1 MILNTNFIDYPIVLF
16 CDVLGILIL
25 LFVVFSLFIH
35 GDISFSIN
43 FELWA
48 PPQKDFVGEN
58 LLQPGFITKISFIW
72 NQFFC

>member
-1 MILNTNFIDYPIVLF
+1 MLIIVYDLPTCIVSYYSLIFLALSPISVMILNTNFIDYPIVLF

-43 FELWA
+43 FEL
-48 PPQKDFVGEN
+48 
-58 LLQPGFITKISFIW
+58 
-72 NQFFC
+72 